1 MVKKIAALLLSFVA
15 ALSCTHRTPPPPAD
29 DPSVWRK
36 VKIDLKNL
44 DSEGLSGETSGKVA
58 VHYEFCIPNDEQHW
72 KTVQTI
78 DPTAQKYPGSSGRAG
93 CGGSTVLIIGSTH
106 QKNYRRVLYDLA
118 ALSFVQR
125 IEETFW
131 E

>member
-1 MVKKIAALLLSFVA
+1 MLKKIAALLLSFAA
-15 ALSCTHRTPPPPAD
+15 ALGCAQRTQPPPAD

-44 DSEGLSGETSGKVA
+44 DAEGLSGAATGKVA

-72 KTVQTI
+72 KMVKNI

-93 CGGSTVLIIGSTH
+93 CGGSTVLVIGTTH

-118 ALSFVQR
+118 ALAFVAQ